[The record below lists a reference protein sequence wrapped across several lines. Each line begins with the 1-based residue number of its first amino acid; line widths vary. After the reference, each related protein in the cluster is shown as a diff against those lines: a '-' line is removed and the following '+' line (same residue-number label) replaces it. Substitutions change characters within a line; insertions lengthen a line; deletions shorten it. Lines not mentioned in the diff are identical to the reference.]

1 MEIWDI
7 SQMTEVVVLSHTNVA
22 TGLTLAQSLNSN
34 IGMATLEGLR
44 TVCNLISRHS
54 SKSFNDPSGLR
65 KTLHIA

>member
-34 IGMATLEGLR
+34 IGMATL
-44 TVCNLISRHS
+44 
-54 SKSFNDPSGLR
+54 
-65 KTLHIA
+65 